1 MVLTQRHSRFAGVK
15 PDPLRILGLTG
26 AFAVNATAL
35 LLLLMPVSSP
45 PQAEPEPITTLVDNF
60 LEKKPPPPPPPPQPI
75 EMKVQRPQPTPQPI
89 RQQVTPQPPVD
100 VPIEVPDGSLPPVV
114 ETRIDV
120 PPQPPIPPSG
130 PGETSRLE
138 YASAPP
144 PAYPREAMRRS
155 LEGTVVLRVLVDV
168 DGTPLSVEIKRSSGH
183 SSLDEAAK
191 RQVLKRWK
199 FRPAIVDGRAVQVY
213 GIVPLSFELDRG

>member
-15 PDPLRILGLTG
+15 PDPLRIFGLTG
-26 AFAVNATAL
+26 AIAVNATAM
-35 LLLLMPVSSP
+35 LLLLMPVSAP
-45 PQAEPEPITTLVDNF
+45 PQAKPEVITTQVETLI
-60 LEKKPPPPPPPPQPI
+60 EKKPPPPPPPEPI
-75 EMKVQRPQPTPQPI
+75 EMRVQQPQPTPQPI
-89 RQQVTPQPPVD
+89 RPQVAPQPPVD
-100 VPIEVPDGSLPPVV
+100 VPIVVPDGSLPPVV
-114 ETRIDV
+114 ETRPDV
-120 PPQPPIPPSG
+120 PPQPPVPPSG

-138 YASAPP
+138 YAAAPP